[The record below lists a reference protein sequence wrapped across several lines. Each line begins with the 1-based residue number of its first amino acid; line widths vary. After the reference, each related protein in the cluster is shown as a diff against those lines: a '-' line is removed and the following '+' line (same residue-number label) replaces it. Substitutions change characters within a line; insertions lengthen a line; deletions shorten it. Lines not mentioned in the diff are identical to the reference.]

1 MQNFKNVISPKIKSH
16 VKLVNESKSKID
28 TIFYDIQLEFISEN
42 INSNT
47 SIKTKKYNSQYVR
60 TSLIGLSGKGANVVV
75 LPDTIAFSDLDNDN
89 KAQFFNT
96 AHVNRI
102 TQVCNNVNIRTQLI
116 DFLGNKKATI
126 DLVAK
131 FLSKNNITSTSELNN
146 SCMKNGIFSNN
157 KKESKAPSG
166 ATNQDTKKDNNEV
179 SIEQELKVN
188 SKNLALQ
195 LLTKIYPEFNK
206 LNSKDKELVLTK
218 LSNAKNCNTSIQDF
232 QIDLDKEAKKLAI

>member
-1 MQNFKNVISPKIKSH
+1 MENFINVIKPKIKSH

-28 TIFYDIQLEFISEN
+28 NSFYDIQLEFITEN
-42 INSNT
+42 INSNPT
-47 SIKTKKYNSQYVR
+47 IKTTKYNSQYVR
-60 TSLIGLSGKGANVVV
+60 TSLIGLSGKGAKVVV

-116 DFLGNKKATI
+116 DFLGNKKATV

-131 FLSKNNITSTSELNN
+131 FLSKNKITCTSELNN

-157 KKESKAPSG
+157 KPRNPSG
-166 ATNQDTKKDNNEV
+166 ETNQDTKKDNDTV

-195 LLTKIYPEFNK
+195 LLTKIYPEFK
-206 LNSKDKELVLTK
+206 ECNSKDKELVITK

>member
-1 MQNFKNVISPKIKSH
+1 MEIFKNVISPKIKSH
-16 VKLVNESKSKID
+16 VKLVNESKSQID

-75 LPDTIAFSDLDNDN
+75 MPDTIAFNDLDNDN

-116 DFLGNKKATI
+116 DFLGNKRATVE
-126 DLVAK
+126 LVAK

-146 SCMKNGIFSNN
+146 SCMKDGIFSNGKS
-157 KKESKAPSG
+157 KKPSG
-166 ATNQDTKKDNNEV
+166 ATNQDTKKDNETV
-179 SIEQELKVN
+179 SIEQELKLE

>member
-1 MQNFKNVISPKIKSH
+1 MKPNLN
-16 VKLVNESKSKID
+16 
-28 TIFYDIQLEFISEN
+28 
-42 INSNT
+42 
-47 SIKTKKYNSQYVR
+47 
-60 TSLIGLSGKGANVVV
+60 
-75 LPDTIAFSDLDNDN
+75 
-89 KAQFFNT
+89 
-96 AHVNRI
+96 
-102 TQVCNNVNIRTQLI
+102 
-116 DFLGNKKATI
+116 
-126 DLVAK
+126 K